1 MTLPKVGSVIQSDK
15 IATAKGCSNGG
26 GEIYLVL
33 INYSLQMP
41 SQSNYPSFFFFSQC
55 RFLSLRALQPYVH
68 FRSATSLVQGWYIV
82 LTCTAPFSDTLE
94 WQELDMK
101 EEHMVLPLK
110 CSPESLFRNGNPP
123 SGSHFSA
130 TRVAA
135 LIFCKL
141 QFSTRR
147 ALPVFMLG
155 NWPRCLSQSSAPPQR
170 DQDLAVNETG
180 PKGGRFQ
187 ISTRESTRPCWQIR
201 L

>member
-1 MTLPKVGSVIQSDK
+1 M
-15 IATAKGCSNGG
+15 
-26 GEIYLVL
+26 
-33 INYSLQMP
+33 
-41 SQSNYPSFFFFSQC
+41 
-55 RFLSLRALQPYVH
+55 
-68 FRSATSLVQGWYIV
+68 
-82 LTCTAPFSDTLE
+82 LTCTALFSDTLE

-201 L
+201 LYLAREAVPGGISLVRKEMPRTSLRCEPWEKTVHICFGNGLPNGSLLQTAICAVCSVGSLQSTDYPRHVATPG